1 MRKTLHFTVPQHHI
15 APHSTRQSTR
25 RIYIY
30 ICVHPMW
37 QSVNEKWPSVK
48 NAFMPWS
55 QLHTHTHL
63 RIRCRSK
70 ISMCLDTL
78 ITREQE
84 RMNGTERFGL
94 CVVWP
99 RSREGKKQNSK
110 QEFATNCTFLSTMI
124 SFFENFTSA
133 SVKNYN
139 YNNNNNNQIITFYSG
154 LVRSHATPAASF
166 RYTHTHT
173 HAEHGD

>member
-1 MRKTLHFTVPQHHI
+1 M
-15 APHSTRQSTR
+15 HSCPGRN
-25 RIYIY
+25 
-30 ICVHPMW
+30 C
-37 QSVNEKWPSVK
+37 
-48 NAFMPWS
+48 
-55 QLHTHTHL
+55 THTHL

-133 SVKNYN
+133 SVQNYN
-139 YNNNNNNQIITFYSG
+139 YNNNNNQIITFYSG

-173 HAEHGD
+173 RRTRRLEFKRHGQEQQSEHEANAKPKCKKTAQNNRIRHE